1 MLTVVLVVVGA
12 ILLTILIVKLI
23 DKFVPTKFKSVL
35 MIALWVLILFLGYKT
50 FMSVYSPIKFNKI
63 KQERYAKVIQSL
75 KDIRTSQTAH
85 RTVTGRFAGNFGQ
98 LVNFIETG
106 QFTLVER
113 RDTSILDAEK
123 TKLFG
128 VDTYKDSIIV
138 DTLGYTPV
146 KDSLFKNSDRYKTM
160 MNVPTGKE
168 GAKFNLQQ
176 GSVYQNDVEIPVFE
190 ASVDKD
196 VVLYDQDKNLVYEEK
211 QVISSIVGVQG
222 DKIKVGSMDE
232 ASIVGNWP
240 KIYDTND

>member
-1 MLTVVLVVVGA
+1 
-12 ILLTILIVKLI
+12 
-23 DKFVPTKFKSVL
+23 
-35 MIALWVLILFLGYKT
+35 
-50 FMSVYSPIKFNKI
+50 
-63 KQERYAKVIQSL
+63 
-75 KDIRTSQTAH
+75 
-85 RTVTGRFAGNFGQ
+85 
-98 LVNFIETG
+98 
-106 QFTLVER
+106 
-113 RDTSILDAEK
+113 
-123 TKLFG
+123 
-128 VDTYKDSIIV
+128 
-138 DTLGYTPV
+138 
-146 KDSLFKNSDRYKTM
+146 M